1 MLTVAGRRLIGSA
14 RVALVPATAALAAAV
29 LLLLPLA
36 SVDVDG
42 WALDVPAVRLSS
54 LPAALSLGDVRL
66 ASAARDGA
74 VTAAVAALP
83 MVPRLRWRARAVPLH
98 TMRSSTMRSAVSWFA
113 VSLPDA
119 SRS

>member
-14 RVALVPATAALAAAV
+14 RVALGPATAALAAAV

-36 SVDVDG
+36 SVHVDG
-42 WALDVPAVRLSS
+42 WALDVPAFRLSS

-83 MVPRLRWRARAVPLH
+83 MVPRLRWRARAVSLH
-98 TMRSSTMRSAVSWFA
+98 TMRSAVSCFA
-113 VSLPDA
+113 VALPDA
-119 SRS
+119 LRS